1 VDSSFD
7 LLWHLCIE
15 CYIAQKRKNR
25 VSNIFNCGEPIFGR
39 ILVVCHLFCSL
50 VKGALMEYIHLW
62 FDLIAYVVSVLVYR
76 ALFGKESLLPSGEQR
91 WYYYTVVIIGFVTGA
106 VTLSIFN
113 AYLSLGIWAVGKS
126 IIGALL
132 GAIIAVEWYK
142 HTQGIRGSTGAY
154 FVPSLAIGIAVG
166 RIGCF
171 LSGLKD
177 YTYGVETTLPWS
189 VDFGDGVL
197 RHPVQLYESGVMV
210 LFFLVALWLYRYRR
224 VWFESHIFYLFVVVY
239 GLQRFGWEMLKP
251 YATLGGLTVFG
262 WVSLMLIAY
271 GGYNLIKQRST
282 DGVLY
287 KEI

>member
-1 VDSSFD
+1 M
-7 LLWHLCIE
+7 LWHVLFDVVA
-15 CYIAQKRKNR
+15 Y
-25 VSNIFNCGEPIFGR
+25 GE
-39 ILVVCHLFCSL
+39 
-50 VKGALMEYIHLW
+50 A
-62 FDLIAYVVSVLVYR
+62 AYVGWHMR
-76 ALFGKESLLPSGEQR
+76 PSGIKRDEG
-91 WYYYTVVIIGFVTGA
+91 YYLALTIGFVVGA
-106 VTLSIFN
+106 VVLSTLN
-113 AYLSLGIWAVGKS
+113 NYLSLGKIIGGKS
-126 IIGALL
+126 IIGALF

-142 HTQGIRGSTGAY
+142 YRHDIRGSTGAY
-154 FVPSLAIGIAVG
+154 FVPSLAIGIVVG

-171 LSGLKD
+171 LSGLQD
-177 YTYGVETTLPWS
+177 YTYGVETTLRWG

-224 VWFESHIFYLFVVVY
+224 RWFEAHIFYLFVVVY

-271 GGYNLIKQRST
+271 GGYNLIKQRSA
-282 DGVLY
+282 DGTLY